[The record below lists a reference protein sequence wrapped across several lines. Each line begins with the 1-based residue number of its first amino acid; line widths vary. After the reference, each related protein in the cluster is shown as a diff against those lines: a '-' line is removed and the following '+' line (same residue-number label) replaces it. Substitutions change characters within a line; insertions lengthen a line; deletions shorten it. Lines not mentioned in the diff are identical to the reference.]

1 MILSYLL
8 DNILAIVCGLPKE
21 KVSGHTKIQLYGSTA
36 FSVMIMMV
44 MIKSDQTYH
53 LKHCLG
59 FLGPA
64 ETDFLV
70 VSMVACLQAQRLA
83 FQLAQ
88 WQNHNHDYI
97 YDYKAHLVRLWLW

>member
-1 MILSYLL
+1 
-8 DNILAIVCGLPKE
+8 
-21 KVSGHTKIQLYGSTA
+21 
-36 FSVMIMMV
+36 MIMMV

-59 FLGPA
+59 LLGPA

-88 WQNHNHDYI
+88 WQNHNHDYN
-97 YDYKAHLVRLWLW
+97 YDYTSLKSLNEFYSLVAFRFSPVGTMMTLKALIDEGQDEQDVGEDIKRHGG